1 MGLLY
6 DKIAQDVRFV
16 ESLNS
21 CINCGTCT
29 AICPAAEFYNYDP
42 RIIADTVQSKD
53 DTRIEALLRSET
65 IWYCGECM
73 SCKTRCPRG
82 NTPGLIIIALRSLS
96 QDMGMFTDSEKGRQQ
111 LAVKRT
117 IGETIL
123 KYGYCV
129 HPEILDTDMHPEQGP
144 VWVWEKKNI
153 VEVMKR
159 LGANYKGDGPG
170 ILRSIPQESL
180 DELQKIFDVTG
191 GTERYDRIEAFSKL
205 KADEMGLEFG
215 QGIDS
220 EYFRFI
226 YTTNN
231 NKHSKE

>member
-1 MGLLY
+1 
-6 DKIAQDVRFV
+6 
-16 ESLNS
+16 
-21 CINCGTCT
+21 
-29 AICPAAEFYNYDP
+29 
-42 RIIADTVQSKD
+42 
-53 DTRIEALLRSET
+53 
-65 IWYCGECM
+65 
-73 SCKTRCPRG
+73 
-82 NTPGLIIIALRSLS
+82 
-96 QDMGMFTDSEKGRQQ
+96 
-111 LAVKRT
+111 
-117 IGETIL
+117 
-123 KYGYCV
+123 
-129 HPEILDTDMHPEQGP
+129 MHPEQGP

-159 LGANYKGDGPG
+159 LGANYKGDGLG

-180 DELQKIFDVTG
+180 DELQKIFDITG
-191 GTERYDRIEAFSKL
+191 GTERYECIETFSKL